1 MRCACII
8 NNSLLLEVITH
19 IIFSFI
25 ILLLVDKKEK
35 ENEEVRERRKE
46 RRERGKKWGVSWD
59 ITSQN
64 IKCIMFSNL
73 NINNNYIKSV

>member
-25 ILLLVDKKEK
+25 ILLLVDKKERGK
-35 ENEEVRERRKE
+35 EEVREKKGEE
-46 RRERGKKWGVSWD
+46 REVRSGE
-59 ITSQN
+59 
-64 IKCIMFSNL
+64 
-73 NINNNYIKSV
+73 